1 LPFQDG
7 SVDVKRVDKKRK
19 KEEKKKAAAKPQ
31 ASYSGF
37 VKV

>member
-1 LPFQDG
+1 LQFQDG

-19 KEEKKKAAAKPQ
+19 KEEKKAAAKPQ